1 MDEGVAIRRVDNEV
15 VLLPVIAQEVKGAA
29 HLQPSI
35 EVFLLRR
42 WFRYAVQAIHDGGR
56 TSVSHFFK
64 SIAKSHVRIRSHYGA
79 TVLFLC

>member
-1 MDEGVAIRRVDNEV
+1 
-15 VLLPVIAQEVKGAA
+15 
-29 HLQPSI
+29 
-35 EVFLLRR
+35 LRR